1 MTDRTSARYAVEAP
15 LAFGAIEPA
24 RAGVD
29 ADLPDASEPP
39 PPSGKSAV
47 FVVHGMGGQLQFQT
61 LTDVADGLGQA
72 SVRSGGASSPVTAR
86 AVGID
91 ADRMQRLEMTLTR

>member
-1 MTDRTSARYAVEAP
+1 MTEPKPAGYAVEAP
-15 LAFGAIEPA
+15 LAFDVIAPA
-24 RAGVD
+24 RPGAEGD
-29 ADLPDASEPP
+29 PPDPP
-39 PPSGKSAV
+39 DPPAPLSKAAV

-72 SVRSGGASSPVTAR
+72 SARAGGTPSSVTAR

-91 ADRMQRLEMTLTR
+91 EDRVQRLEMT